1 MNYLETEDR
10 EIYGWI
16 EKELARQNEHLE
28 LIASENYTFPA
39 VMQAAG
45 SVLTNKYA
53 EGYPKR
59 RYYGGCA
66 YVDEVEQIAIDRA
79 KKLFGCA
86 FANVQPHSGSSANAA
101 VYAALIEP
109 YDKILGM
116 GLSHGGHLTHG
127 AKASFTGQNYRS
139 FAYGVNSEG
148 EIDYE
153 ELAKAARIVKPKV
166 IVAGFSA
173 YSKRLDFAKFR
184 EIADEVKAFLFADV
198 AHVAGLIVADEYPNP
213 FPYAHIVT
221 TTTHKTLRGTRGGV
235 ILTND
240 EDLAKKIDKAVFPG
254 VQGGA
259 LMHIIAAKAVG
270 FSYNLKPEWKIYA
283 RQIKANIRALAE
295 AVRERGYKVVG
306 GQTENHLILMSFLDR
321 EFSGGDAENALL
333 NSGICVN
340 KNTVPGEVRSP
351 FVTSGIRLGSPALT
365 SRGFKEE
372 EFKFIGEKIAD
383 VLDDIAGAGKHRTV
397 HEEIKALSARFPAY
411 GEATFKEQ

>member
-1 MNYLETEDR
+1 LNYLETEDR

-59 RYYGGCA
+59 RYYGGCG
-66 YVDEVEQIAIDRA
+66 YVDEVEQIAIDRV
-79 KKLFGCA
+79 KRLFGCA

-116 GLSHGGHLTHG
+116 DLSHGGHLTHG
-127 AKASFTGQNYRS
+127 AKVSFTGQNYRS
-139 FAYGVNSEG
+139 FAYGVNSDG

-153 ELAKAARIVKPKV
+153 ELAKAARIVKPQV

-184 EIADEVKAFLFADV
+184 EIADEVKALLFADV
-198 AHVAGLIVADEYPNP
+198 AHVAGLIVADEYPSP
-213 FPYAHIVT
+213 FPHAHVVT

-240 EDLAKKIDKAVFPG
+240 EEIAKRIDKAVFPG
-254 VQGGA
+254 MQGGP
-259 LMHIIAAKAVG
+259 LMHVIAAKAVG
-270 FSYNLKPEWKIYA
+270 FGYNLKPEWKIYA
-283 RQIKANIRALAE
+283 RQVKANIRALTE
-295 AVRERGYKVVG
+295 AVRKRGYKVVG

-321 EFSGGDAENALL
+321 ELSGRDAENALL

-340 KNTVPGEVRSP
+340 KNTVPGETRSP
-351 FVTSGIRLGSPALT
+351 FITSGIRLGSPALT

-383 VLDDIAGAGKHRTV
+383 VLDDVADAKRQRAV
-397 HEEIKALSARFPAY
+397 YEEIKALSVKFPAY
-411 GEATFKEQ
+411 GKATF